1 MNKEAM
7 YKLGYGLYV
16 LTAKTGDG
24 SKDNGCIINTAIQV
38 TTTPNRISICVN
50 KANLTHD
57 IIHETGEFN
66 VSILSEKAEFAVF
79 RHFGFQTGREVDKF
93 ADYPDAYRS
102 NNGIYVITKGVNA
115 VISGKVVQEVD
126 LGTHTMFIADVTDG
140 GVLNQDPS
148 ATYSYYQSNI
158 KPKPAKTET
167 KGWRC
172 KICGYIYEGE
182 TLPEDF
188 ICPVCKH
195 GAIDFEEIK

>member
-1 MNKEAM
+1 M
-7 YKLGYGLYV
+7 LVQDL
-16 LTAKTGDG
+16 
-24 SKDNGCIINTAIQV
+24 
-38 TTTPNRISICVN
+38 
-50 KANLTHD
+50 
-57 IIHETGEFN
+57 
-66 VSILSEKAEFAVF
+66 
-79 RHFGFQTGREVDKF
+79 
-93 ADYPDAYRS
+93 
-102 NNGIYVITKGVNA
+102 
-115 VISGKVVQEVD
+115 SGKVVQELD

-140 GVLNQDPS
+140 EVLS
-148 ATYSYYQSNI
+148 GAESVTYSYYQSNI